1 MANLTKEIKKYVFN
15 LLQEELPTSII
26 YHNYTHTLRVVKKLK
41 LLLEGEQ
48 ISEKEKELMIV
59 AAWFHDT
66 GYTRDIRNH
75 EEESVVIAKEYL
87 EGKLPAEDINVICN
101 FILATKMGHQPTTQ
115 LERIMK
121 DADYSHLASKNYEK
135 TSDLLREELR
145 LTGVKNY
152 TELEWKKANIE
163 FLTNEHKFF
172 THYAHENWQ
181 TLKQNQLLKLIKSV
195 NKLEEEI
202 KSIEQKKIA
211 QKEKEEK
218 VNIPEKGIE
227 TMFRITLRNHIKLSD
242 IADTKANILLSVN
255 AIIISVALS
264 SLVPRLDNPHNA
276 HLIIPT
282 IILIL
287 FSVISIIFAIQS
299 TRPKVTEGKFNKQDV
314 VDKKVNLLFFGN
326 FHQVPLQ
333 EFNWAMKT
341 MMKDKD
347 YLYDSMIKDLY
358 FLGLVLHK
366 KYKLLR
372 VTYTIFTMGII
383 ISVIAFAISFNYM
396 APHELVHTGR

>member
-1 MANLTKEIKKYVFN
+1 MASLTKEIKNYVFN

-48 ISEKEKELMIV
+48 VSDKEKELMII

-66 GYTRDIRNH
+66 GYTKDIRNH
-75 EEESVVIAKEYL
+75 EEESVGIAKAFL
-87 EGKLPAEDINVICN
+87 EGKLPEEDITVISS
-101 FILATKMGHQPTTQ
+101 FILATKMGYVPNTH
-115 LERIMK
+115 LEKIMK

-135 TSDLLREELR
+135 TSDLLREELK
-145 LTGVKNY
+145 LTGIKEY
-152 TELEWKKANIE
+152 SELEWKKENIN
-163 FLTNEHKFF
+163 FLTNRHRFF

-195 NKLEEEI
+195 AKLEKDI
-202 KSIEQKKIA
+202 QDLEQKKIA

-287 FSVISIIFAIQS
+287 FSVVSIIFAIQS
-299 TRPKVTEGKFNKQDV
+299 TRPKVTEGKFSEKDV

-326 FHQVPLQ
+326 FHQVPLK

-372 VTYTIFTMGII
+372 VTYTIFTVGII
-383 ISVIAFAISFNYM
+383 ISVVAFAISFKYM
-396 APHELVHTGR
+396 SPHEVVNSAL

>member
-1 MANLTKEIKKYVFN
+1 MASLTKEIKNYVFN

-41 LLLEGEQ
+41 LLLEGEN
-48 ISEKEKELMIV
+48 ISDKEKELMVI

-66 GYTRDIRNH
+66 GYTKDIRNH
-75 EEESVVIAKEYL
+75 EEESVTIASTYL
-87 EGKLPAEDINVICN
+87 ANKLPTEDIELITKL
-101 FILATKMGHQPTTQ
+101 ILATKMGHVPSSH
-115 LERIMK
+115 LEKIMK

-145 LTGVKNY
+145 LTGLKEY
-152 TELEWKKANIE
+152 SELEWKKENIK
-163 FLTNEHKFF
+163 FLTERHRFF

-195 NKLEEEI
+195 AKLEEEI
-202 KSIEQKKIA
+202 RSVEQKRIA

-264 SLVPRLDNPHNA
+264 SLVPRLDNPHNV
-276 HLIIPT
+276 HLVIPT

-299 TRPKVTEGKFNKQDV
+299 TRPKVTEGKFSKQDV
-314 VDKKVNLLFFGN
+314 ENKKVNLLFFGN

-372 VTYTIFTMGII
+372 VTYTIFTVGII
-383 ISVIAFAISFNYM
+383 VSVIAFAISFNFM
-396 APHELVHTGR
+396 TPHEITPK